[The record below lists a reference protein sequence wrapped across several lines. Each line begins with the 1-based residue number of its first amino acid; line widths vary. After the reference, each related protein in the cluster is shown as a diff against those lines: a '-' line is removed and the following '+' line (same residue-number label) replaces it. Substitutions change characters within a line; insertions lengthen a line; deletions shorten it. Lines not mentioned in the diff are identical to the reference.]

1 MFIAISLMTSF
12 SILLVMMFLARQREN
27 TFLRQY
33 QLIVTLRQL
42 LLLIR
47 QSRSNTHYGI
57 SAKQQLAAQLENLNH
72 LLADKS
78 SQLIAKSRFENKPNY
93 RTFQTMLKA
102 LTLDWK
108 TRSIAK
114 NQMVHGKAI
123 RHCLFLI
130 DEVMM
135 SWLIESGRQDL
146 SAEYHYNWQ
155 RIVDAMEVLTQLRIS
170 IQEIHSTVGFEQAQ
184 LHSDK
189 MRKVINQLS
198 IISPLTLTSPACNK
212 ALQTLG
218 ELINNPDF
226 PHDSHALYELTND
239 ISLNIARV
247 YDQILS
253 DLIEQLYI
261 PLPNERFA

>member
-1 MFIAISLMTSF
+1 MFIAISLLTSF
-12 SILLVMMFLARQREN
+12 SILLVMMFLAKQREN

-57 SAKQQLAAQLENLNH
+57 SAEKNLASQLTNLNSR
-72 LLADKS
+72 LTDKS
-78 SQLIAKSRFENKPNY
+78 HQLVTISPFESKPNY
-93 RTFQTMLKA
+93 RVFQQMLKS
-102 LTLDWK
+102 LTLDWR
-108 TRSIAK
+108 TRSVAK

-130 DEVMM
+130 DEVMIA
-135 SWLIESGRQDL
+135 WLVESGRQDL
-146 SAEYHYNWQ
+146 STEYHHHWQ
-155 RIVDAMEVLTQLRIS
+155 QIVDAMEVLTKLRIS
-170 IQEIHSTVGFEQAQ
+170 IQDISTKEGFQQAQ
-184 LHSDK
+184 YCCDK
-189 MRKVINQLS
+189 MRRTINQLS

-212 ALQTLG
+212 ALQTLS

-226 PHDSHALYELTND
+226 PHTTQALYDLTND

-253 DLIEQLYI
+253 DLIEQLYL
-261 PLPNERFA
+261 PLPMERIA